1 MKYLSALI
9 VASLILSSNALD
21 AETFKNTNNNQNGK
35 TFGQL
40 MSWVLDGEKSP
51 EKISID
57 TSDEWKSIN
66 SQDESYAIWIGHA
79 TYLINNGDINI
90 LTDPIFSKRASPIGF
105 AGPKRMIPP
114 VMALEDLPLI
124 DVVVVS
130 HNHYDHFD
138 IYSLKR
144 LHKLN
149 PETVFLVPM
158 GDKKRLKN
166 RGLTNVHELR
176 WWESMQIGQ
185 TAIHFTPVQHWSK
198 RGLFDRNKS
207 LWGGWY
213 FESNKLKLYHAGD
226 TGYSNDFKATYERLG
241 APDYSFI
248 PIGAYDPRWFM
259 KDSHVNPEEAVQIA
273 LDLKTSHSF
282 GMHWGTFTLTD
293 EPVTEPPQRLKAE
306 LEAKGL
312 TSDFFRSPK
321 PGEILQLSK

>member
-1 MKYLSALI
+1 MKNLIALSVITYLC
-9 VASLILSSNALD
+9 SSCAF
-21 AETFKNTNNNQNGK
+21 AETYKNTNDQQNGK

-40 MSWVLDGEKSP
+40 MTWVLDGEKSP
-51 EKISID
+51 ERVEIE
-57 TSDEWKSIN
+57 TSNQWQELVPD
-66 SQDESYAIWIGHA
+66 QTDYAVWIGHA

-114 VMALEDLPLI
+114 AMQLKDLPKI
-124 DVVVVS
+124 DAVVVS

-138 IYSLKR
+138 IWSLKK
-144 LHKLN
+144 LYKLN
-149 PETVFLVPM
+149 PETIFMIPV
-158 GDKKRLKN
+158 GDKKKLIKVGIKN
-166 RGLTNVHELR
+166 VVEMN
-176 WWESMQIGQ
+176 WWESLKVSN
-185 TAIHFTPVQHWSK
+185 TTFHFTPVQHWSK

-207 LWGGWY
+207 LWGGW
-213 FESNKLKLYHAGD
+213 FMQTDALALYHAGD
-226 TGYSNDFKATYERLG
+226 TGYSNDFKTTYERLG

-293 EPVTEPPQRLKAE
+293 EPVLEPPVRLERALIDQN
-306 LEAKGL
+306 LEA
-312 TSDFFRSPK
+312 DFFRSPK
-321 PGEILQLSK
+321 PGEILQLTK